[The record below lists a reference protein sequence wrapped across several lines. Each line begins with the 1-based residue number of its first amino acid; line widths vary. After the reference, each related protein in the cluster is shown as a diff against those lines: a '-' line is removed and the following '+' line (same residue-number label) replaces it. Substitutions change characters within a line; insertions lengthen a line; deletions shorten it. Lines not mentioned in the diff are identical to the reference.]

1 MDSVGIDNV
10 GTRSRVSMMRDSLSA
25 GMEEV
30 QGSAE
35 DTACV
40 GVAGRVINV
49 LQVIAGETI
58 PAEAVALAR
67 ERIARAA
74 ALDPSAC
81 IADYVRHLSDVAGLS
96 SFLDRINNNIL
107 HGDGIA
113 AFFSWT
119 RPDGPAH

>member
-1 MDSVGIDNV
+1 
-10 GTRSRVSMMRDSLSA
+10 MMRDSLSA
-25 GMEEV
+25 ELEVV
-30 QGSAE
+30 QGSVE
-35 DTACV
+35 DTAYI

-49 LQVIAGETI
+49 LQVIAGEAI

-81 IADYVRHLSDVAGLS
+81 FADYVRHLSDVASLS
-96 SFLDRINNNIL
+96 AFLDRINSNIL
-107 HGDGIA
+107 HGEGIA